1 MIKKRSFYVLGLA
14 SLFSVP
20 VTAQQ
25 TDVALARVIYEFA
38 HINDTLQ
45 PEKPHKEEMVLY
57 IGQEATLYG
66 TYTTERIN
74 QQIKK
79 QMDDPAFDGN
89 LTITGSGRTTRESYY
104 ARPAGHVFKQ
114 LNSVIGERYIIGEA
128 YPAIDWQLT
137 DATKTIGGY
146 TAQKAMGSFKR
157 RNFTVWFTKEVPCH
171 AGRWKLERQSVVEG
185 KRGSVRVGLGGGG
198 IIK

>member
-74 QQIKK
+74 QQIKQ
-79 QMDDPAFDGN
+79 QMDDPEFDGN
-89 LTITGSGRTTRESYY
+89 LTIPGSGRTTRQSDYDRTT
-104 ARPAGHVFKQ
+104 AHVLTTFKHLLSQ
-114 LNSVIGERYIIGEA
+114 QDYH
-128 YPAIDWQLT
+128 W
-137 DATKTIGGY
+137 
-146 TAQKAMGSFKR
+146 
-157 RNFTVWFTKEVPCH
+157 
-171 AGRWKLERQSVVEG
+171 
-185 KRGSVRVGLGGGG
+185 
-198 IIK
+198 